1 MTISRNVLRCLPL
14 LLCYA
19 SISGCSGPSAGE
31 SLIRSQSSAERTSQP
46 ARPAI
51 LIANSALSRDAL
63 WPLLAELAG
72 KEAIREAVLD
82 HAVSTE
88 LIRNG
93 LSITEEDVEAE
104 RSRLRTRLAPD
115 AEEETAN
122 EIMGR
127 VLDRRGIGPAR
138 LGALLKRN
146 AGMRRLIAD
155 EAEPSAEMLELAHRI
170 RYGRQLETRM
180 IVVQTSAAA
189 QLAVTEIRNRSDEL
203 GLKLAFAEVASER
216 SVDRSASLGGD
227 LGPISPDDPGL
238 PVSVRGVL
246 AVLDPMTLSDI
257 IALDSGFAVLLIEQ
271 EIPAQETTL
280 EEVYDEI
287 SVEVRERQERLL
299 MDRLADQ
306 LLREY
311 APSVLDASLRWSWER

>member
-19 SISGCSGPSAGE
+19 SISGCSGPSVGE
-31 SLIRSQSSAERTSQP
+31 SMIRSQSSAERTSQP

-155 EAEPSAEMLELAHRI
+155 EAEPTAEMLELAHKI

>member
-1 MTISRNVLRCLPL
+1 MTNSRDVLRSLPL

-19 SISGCSGPSAGE
+19 SISGCGGPSAGE
-31 SLIRSQSSAERTSQP
+31 SMIRPQSIAERTAQP

-63 WPLLAELAG
+63 WPVLAELAG

-82 HAVSTE
+82 HAVATE
-88 LIRNG
+88 LSRGG

-104 RSRLRTRLAPD
+104 RSRLRTRLAPG

-122 EIMGR
+122 EVMGR

-155 EAEPSAEMLELAHRI
+155 EAEPTAEMLELAHRI

-189 QLAVTEIRNRSDEL
+189 QQAVAEIRNRSDEL

-246 AVLDPMTLSDI
+246 AELDPMTPSDI
-257 IALDSGFAVLLIEQ
+257 IALDSGFAVLLIER

-287 SVEVRERQERLL
+287 SAEVRERQERLL
-299 MDRLADQ
+299 MDRLAEQ

>member
-1 MTISRNVLRCLPL
+1 M
-14 LLCYA
+14 
-19 SISGCSGPSAGE
+19 
-31 SLIRSQSSAERTSQP
+31 IRSQSSAERTSQP

-155 EAEPSAEMLELAHRI
+155 EAEPTAEMLELAHKI